1 MPMRIHAPTRI
12 EPCGGM
18 DTVSCPRFQPI
29 PQADTRYWKNLV
41 YYPIPVSDLI
51 VRVRIEN
58 YTDLS
63 EYMDMHGMPRR
74 EGQFVY
80 RFYDGSPSVSRAFI
94 VSYDWR
100 YENLK

>member
-1 MPMRIHAPTRI
+1 MRIHAPTTI

-18 DTVSCPRFQPI
+18 DTPSCPRFQPI

-41 YYPIPVSDLI
+41 YYPIPVSDFIITVGSPGYCEL
-51 VRVRIEN
+51 R
-58 YTDLS
+58 

-74 EGQFVY
+74 EDQFVY
-80 RFYDGSPSVSRAFI
+80 CMYDGCPSVSRAFI
-94 VSYDWR
+94 VAYDWR